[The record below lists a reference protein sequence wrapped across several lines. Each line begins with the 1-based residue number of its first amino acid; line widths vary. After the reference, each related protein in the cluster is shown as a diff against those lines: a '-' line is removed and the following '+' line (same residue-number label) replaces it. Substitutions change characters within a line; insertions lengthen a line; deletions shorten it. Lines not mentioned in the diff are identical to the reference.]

1 MRKKIVIIMLS
12 VSMILSVVGC
22 GQKEE
27 VNTSTVNNT
36 SVDSEDEVETDKNV
50 DGEDEETISALDI
63 LDEREEKLTG
73 YTIITPYVQV
83 ILTSNGTVLA
93 KGENM
98 YGQLGNG
105 ERADSETWTEV
116 KGLKDIVG
124 IYSLGNI
131 GNRSKDES
139 GFGHCYALNSS
150 GELYRW
156 GGNIL
161 VPEKVTAFSKIK
173 EIRSLT
179 SNDLLV
185 KCESGVNYIIIPRH
199 NLNLDDSVYSYET
212 LPDTAELYGY
222 GHGTSDGYL
231 LYYNDELS
239 YIGMYNYV
247 NTKSFDQI
255 SRIEDKMQEPIR
267 VDITEKIKDIIPCGY
282 DGTGGA
288 TLITDRGS
296 VIGVKYR
303 DGEMHVEDRGGAAII
318 KASLN
323 YTDFSLN
330 ASGVM
335 KACGDNEYG
344 QLGDGTTLDY
354 DDGFLTVGE
363 TIFAD
368 FEYYSPDEY
377 CVALDDDYNVW
388 GWGKGFGTTPCIIIE
403 TDDFVNE

>member
-1 MRKKIVIIMLS
+1 
-12 VSMILSVVGC
+12 
-22 GQKEE
+22 
-27 VNTSTVNNT
+27 
-36 SVDSEDEVETDKNV
+36 
-50 DGEDEETISALDI
+50 
-63 LDEREEKLTG
+63 
-73 YTIITPYVQV
+73 
-83 ILTSNGTVLA
+83 
-93 KGENM
+93 M
-98 YGQLGNG
+98 Y
-105 ERADSETWTEV
+105 D
-116 KGLKDIVG
+116 
-124 IYSLGNI
+124 
-131 GNRSKDES
+131 
-139 GFGHCYALNSS
+139 
-150 GELYRW
+150 
-156 GGNIL
+156 
-161 VPEKVTAFSKIK
+161 
-173 EIRSLT
+173 
-179 SNDLLV
+179 
-185 KCESGVNYIIIPRH
+185 
-199 NLNLDDSVYSYET
+199 
-212 LPDTAELYGY
+212 
-222 GHGTSDGYL
+222 
-231 LYYNDELS
+231 
-239 YIGMYNYV
+239 YV

-344 QLGDGTTLDY
+344 QLGDETTLDY